1 MVKPKPC
8 SARYFLR
15 SVRILTTISHASS
28 YAILR
33 QRVFGNIKAGLR
45 ALAQYIGDHQ
55 NQAHYSSSKPGTMQI
70 QPPRSALLVID
81 MQKFFSSMVEDC
93 MPNVLRLLNA
103 ITNETCPVPVLFTQH
118 GHSKEELAMDP
129 CPNQLVRKLKEGT
142 VIKVG
147 DEAWEFLPELNS
159 YLPSTSWAAKLSPD
173 DHPAFPLVIPKNT
186 YDSFMPSPKFR
197 DAPLLSNIL
206 EAAQVERLIICGV
219 MTDVCV
225 DSTARAAFCRG
236 YETWVVSDACGS
248 ETAKQHETGLH
259 AQRMLCGPVM
269 KTDEVLKKL
278 QVEGFLK

>member
-1 MVKPKPC
+1 
-8 SARYFLR
+8 
-15 SVRILTTISHASS
+15 
-28 YAILR
+28 
-33 QRVFGNIKAGLR
+33 
-45 ALAQYIGDHQ
+45 
-55 NQAHYSSSKPGTMQI
+55 MQI

-81 MQKFFSSMVEDC
+81 MQKFFSSMVEEC
-93 MPNVLRLLNA
+93 MRNVLRLLDA
-103 ITNETCPVPVLFTQH
+103 LTNETCPVRVLFTQH
-118 GHSKEELAMDP
+118 GHSEEELAMDS

-142 VIKVG
+142 IIKVG
-147 DEAWEFLPELNS
+147 DEAWEFLPELKP
-159 YLPSTSWAAKLSPD
+159 YLPSTSQTAKLSPD
-173 DHPAFPLVIPKNT
+173 DHVASPLVIPKNT
-186 YDSFMPSPKFR
+186 YDSFMPTPKFR
-197 DAPLLSNIL
+197 DAPLLSNVL
-206 EAAQVERLIICGV
+206 EAEQVERLIICGV